1 MDWPQNTMRSF
12 LSSLETNESFWPIRI
27 NGNLVY
33 LREGGMC
40 RATTNEPKFRCL
52 RGKLFR
58 HDPTFNL
65 REMTFSPYIT
75 QFELTLFRF

>member
-1 MDWPQNTMRSF
+1 MRSF
-12 LSSLETNESFWPIRI
+12 LSSLETNESFWSIRI
-27 NGNLVY
+27 NGHFVY

-40 RATTNEPKFRCL
+40 RATTTNEPKFRCL

-65 REMTFSPYIT
+65 RETTFSPYIT

>member
-1 MDWPQNTMRSF
+1 MRSF
-12 LSSLETNESFWPIRI
+12 LSSLETNESFWSIRI

-40 RATTNEPKFRCL
+40 RGTATNEPKFTCL

-65 REMTFSPYIT
+65 KETTFSPYIT